1 MNNNKIG
8 VGIVTCDRVS
18 FFKKAVNSI
27 PAIDHLVVV
36 NDGKPYDNEVYPAHA
51 EVIQHDFNMCVGI
64 SKNHAIQHLM
74 DKGCDHI
81 FLMEDDIEII
91 DQNICDEYIRTAKAS
106 GIWHL
111 NYGLH
116 GSYNRKPDGKPIR
129 KHVAEINGVK
139 IDLYHNILG
148 AWSYYYKGIIKN
160 CGLMD
165 ERYHNAWEH
174 VDHTYTIIQKGL
186 HPPFWYFADIHQSE
200 NFISDIKQNFAG
212 SKIRSNE
219 NSWRNNMA
227 LGAGIYRQK
236 WGHEP
241 TQTPDLGLDNAL
253 DSLEFLCK
261 NYSKTE

>member
-1 MNNNKIG
+1 MNSNKIG
-8 VGIVTCDRVS
+8 IGIITCDRVS

-27 PAIDHLVVV
+27 PAVDHLVIV
-36 NDGKPYDNEVYPAHA
+36 NDGKPYDNDVYPAHA

-64 SKNHAIQHLM
+64 SKNHAIQHLI

-81 FLMEDDIEII
+81 FLMEDDVEII
-91 DQNICDEYIRTAKAS
+91 NQNVCDEYIRTAKAS

-129 KHVAEINGVK
+129 KYVAETNGVK
-139 IDLYHNILG
+139 INLYHNILG
-148 AWSYYYKGIIKN
+148 AWSYYYKGVIKN

-174 VDHTYTIIQKGL
+174 VDHTHTIIQKGL

-219 NSWRNNMA
+219 KSWKNNMA

-236 WGHEP
+236 WGYEP
-241 TQTPDLGLDNAL
+241 IQTPDLGLNNAL
-253 DSLEFLCK
+253 ESLEFLRK